1 MKHGVGLGLA
11 LVAAS
16 ACGWVEAAD
25 PPARPAPAKTA
36 VAASTPP
43 APPVAMAR
51 KPLDLRLGDI
61 RNFMTPDDIQAALKV
76 PDADANAVVVEGQ
89 RVLVP
94 MKKVE
99 DVPMG
104 LGSLWYAAKDPK
116 NAWRLFAP
124 VVNGPKFE
132 PPLDK
137 IPPPVFRW
145 GP

>member
-1 MKHGVGLGLA
+1 MKHGMGLGLA
-11 LVAAS
+11 LVALGA
-16 ACGWVEAAD
+16 VKAAE
-25 PPARPAPAKTA
+25 PPAHPAPVKPAPT
-36 VAASTPP
+36 VATPAAPP
-43 APPVAMAR
+43 AAKVT

-61 RNFMTPDDIQAALKV
+61 RNFMTPDEYQAALKA
-76 PDADANAVVVEGQ
+76 PDPEENSVVVEGQ

-94 MKKVE
+94 MKQVE
-99 DVPMG
+99 DVPGG
-104 LGSLWYAAKDPK
+104 LASLWYAAKDPK

-124 VVNGPKFE
+124 VVNAPDTR

>member
-1 MKHGVGLGLA
+1 MKHGVGLSLA
-11 LVAAS
+11 LMALGV
-16 ACGWVEAAD
+16 VEAAEPPV
-25 PPARPAPAKTA
+25 PPAPVKPPPT
-36 VAASTPP
+36 VATPTPP
-43 APPVAMAR
+43 APPKLT

-61 RNFMTPDDIQAALKV
+61 RNFMTPDEYQAALKA
-76 PDADANAVVVEGQ
+76 PDAEENSVVVEGQ

-99 DVPMG
+99 DVPGG
-104 LGSLWYAAKDPK
+104 LAGLWYAAKDPK
-116 NAWRLFAP
+116 NAWRLLAP
-124 VVNGPKFE
+124 VVNAPDTR

>member
-1 MKHGVGLGLA
+1 MKHGMGLSLA
-11 LVAAS
+11 LVAL
-16 ACGWVEAAD
+16 GVVEAAE
-25 PPARPAPAKTA
+25 PPAHPAPAKPAPTVTTP
-36 VAASTPP
+36 VAPPP
-43 APPVAMAR
+43 AKVT

-61 RNFMTPDDIQAALKV
+61 RNFMTPDEYQAALKA
-76 PDADANAVVVEGQ
+76 PDLEENSVVVEGQ

-94 MKKVE
+94 MKQVE
-99 DVPMG
+99 DVPGG
-104 LGSLWYAAKDPK
+104 LASLWYAAKDPK

-124 VVNGPKFE
+124 VVNAPDTR